1 LGSRIVGLT
10 LPDVMRL
17 RLSLAGGVLYDTL
30 PEWGPVMRKG
40 LKEKMVALS
49 DPGIRRM
56 LRDGASKATF
66 NRRWADWTATTVTD
80 VGDPKRASLV
90 GRTIGAIAEA
100 SRADPFD
107 TFLDLAIA
115 DNLAT
120 GFQPPAAGDDEASWK
135 MRSEYWRDDR
145 IVIGGSDAGAHLDQ
159 VATYNCYST
168 FVGPV
173 VRDRQLISLAE
184 AVHLSTDVPARLVGL
199 DRRGRI
205 AEGWYSDLMIFDP
218 ATVGPTAI
226 EGRYDLPAGA
236 FRLYGAATGIERV
249 MVNGETVVEA
259 GEYTDARPGRILR
272 SGTDTKTVAE

>member
-1 LGSRIVGLT
+1 
-10 LPDVMRL
+10 M
-17 RLSLAGGVLYDTL
+17 
-30 PEWGPVMRKG
+30 G

-49 DPGIRRM
+49 DPGIRTM
-56 LRDGASKATF
+56 LRAGASKATF

-80 VGDPKRASLV
+80 VGNTEHASLV
-90 GRTIGAIAEA
+90 GRSIGAIAEE
-100 SRADPFD
+100 SRTDPFD
-107 TFLDLAIA
+107 TFLDLAIS

-120 GFQPPAAGDDEASWK
+120 GFQPPAAGDDDASWK
-135 MRSEYWRDDR
+135 MRSEYWRDNR

-159 VATYNCYST
+159 VATYNCYSN

-184 AVHLSTDVPARLVGL
+184 AVRLATDVPARLIGL

-205 AEGWYSDLMIFDP
+205 SEGWHSDLVIFDP
-218 ATVGPTAI
+218 ATVGPAAV

-259 GEYTDARPGRILR
+259 CEFTDARPGRILR
-272 SGTDTKTVAE
+272 SGTDTKTLGD